1 MGWIAQNKTQRPPR
15 RFCVVIQKLTLQL
28 RKFWRQ
34 FVHFLEDTPEM
45 DETESHQKKDIED
58 MTSLLMEDEGSTF
71 DEWVFK
77 FRWMISK
84 KWIPHITESTKTQ
97 KILEPFFWPP
107 LYFSVGQFP
116 DTLLL
121 FSRVIL
127 YKPFSLVRNM
137 GNAMTSSGKVCMVC
151 LTITPR

>member
-1 MGWIAQNKTQRPPR
+1 M
-15 RFCVVIQKLTLQL
+15 
-28 RKFWRQ
+28 
-34 FVHFLEDTPEM
+34 E
-45 DETESHQKKDIED
+45 ETESHQKKDIED

-71 DEWVFK
+71 DEWVFQ
-77 FRWMISK
+77 FCWMISK

-137 GNAMTSSGKVCMVC
+137 GNAMTSSRKVCMVC
-151 LTITPR
+151 LTITPRQEWKSQRCDRTILSLPPLIKSTFTNQWKYLKNA